1 VLSIAHLG
9 DAERMFFV
17 TLLLND
23 LIAWMR
29 TQPGTTSLR
38 AILYMDEVF
47 GYLPPTASPP
57 SKALLLT
64 LLKQAR
70 AYGLGVVLATQNP
83 VDLDYKALANAGTWM
98 IGRLQTAQDRN
109 RVRDGLAAAA
119 GGLDPGQIEATLA
132 GLGKRRFLLHNV
144 HEAAPVVF
152 ETRWTMSYLR
162 GPLTRD
168 DIRRLTAGAPAPA
181 AAAAPAAAV
190 PAAPATAPRPVLPAR
205 VPATYVHAHRL
216 PGPGERLVYHPR
228 IVAAARVAW
237 QSATHGVD
245 VRRDLV
251 LAAEPAGTHVDWPDA
266 ESLALDAT
274 ALQQE
279 PEPDAG
285 FAACPDG
292 LSATGLKAWQDQFRT
307 WLRTDRP
314 VTLYRSARLKATSA
328 PDEDEGAF
336 RARLQQLAR
345 EQRDLKAAQLRRK
358 YEARLATLA
367 ERRRRA
373 SQAVEREQQQA
384 ANAKIEAAMGFGT
397 AVLGALFGRKAL
409 SSATLGRAG
418 TAMRKAGN
426 VQKQAGDVARASE
439 TVAAVEAEIAR
450 LEAEAQAE
458 VDALDAGYDAL
469 AEPLEAIAV
478 RPRASDVTLQFFGVG
493 WLPYIEDGAGNLAP
507 AWH

>member
-1 VLSIAHLG
+1 
-9 DAERMFFV
+9 
-17 TLLLND
+17 
-23 LIAWMR
+23 
-29 TQPGTTSLR
+29 
-38 AILYMDEVF
+38 
-47 GYLPPTASPP
+47 
-57 SKALLLT
+57 
-64 LLKQAR
+64 
-70 AYGLGVVLATQNP
+70 

-119 GGLDPGQIEATLA
+119 GGLDPDQIEATLA

-168 DIRRLTAGAPAPA
+168 DIRRLTAGSATAPA
-181 AAAAPAAAV
+181 APATTAV
-190 PAAPATAPRPVLPAR
+190 PAAPATSPRPVLPAG
-205 VPATYVHAHRL
+205 VPAMYVHAHRL
-216 PGPGERLVYHPR
+216 PGAGERLVYHPR
-228 IVAAARVAW
+228 IVGAARVAW
-237 QSATHGVD
+237 LSTPHGVD
-245 VRRDLV
+245 LRRNLL
-251 LAAEPAGTHVDWPDA
+251 LAAEPAGAHVEWPEA
-266 ESLALDAT
+266 EALGLDAT

-279 PEPDAG
+279 AEPDAA

-292 LSATGLKAWQDQFRT
+292 LSATGLRQWQDQFRA
-307 WLRTDRP
+307 WLRTDMP

-328 PDEDEGAF
+328 PDEDEGTF

-384 ANAKIEAAMGFGT
+384 SSAKVDAAMGFGT

-409 SSATLGRAG
+409 SSTTLGRAG
-418 TAMRKAGN
+418 QAMRKAGN
-426 VQKQAGDVARASE
+426 VQKQAADVARASE
-439 TVAAVEAEIAR
+439 GVAAVEAEIAR

-458 VDALDAGYDAL
+458 VDALDSGYDAL

-507 AWH
+507 AWR